1 LAQGSRTASTAAGA
15 TPRRYDAVVV
25 GGGPNGLAAAIT
37 LATAG
42 RSVLLRE
49 ATGDIGGGTRT
60 MELTLPGYHHD
71 VCSAVH
77 PTGAASPFFLTLPLH
92 EYGLEW
98 VHAPTLLAHP
108 FDDGRVALLDRSVA
122 ETAATLG
129 IDARRYRRIIE
140 PLLADWDTLVHDLL
154 APIRVP
160 RHPFQMARFGLHAL
174 RSVKGFA
181 RSNFRDDPAAALL
194 AGCAAHCM
202 LPLHWTATASFGL
215 VLLLSG
221 HVAGWPVARGGSR
234 AITDAMAAH
243 LRRLGGEIELNAPVE
258 NIDELPAAH
267 ATLLNLTPR
276 QVLQV
281 AGHRLPAGYRRA
293 LGRWVYGP
301 GTFKVDW
308 ALSEP
313 VPWTQP
319 ECGRAM
325 VVHLGGTVEEII
337 AAEHAPWQGRAP
349 ERPFT
354 LFSQPTPFDPVRAPE
369 GRHTAWAYC
378 HVPHGST
385 EDMTTRIEA
394 QVERFAPGFRETI
407 LARHVID
414 PAHLHAHNANM
425 IGGDINGGA
434 QYFRQL
440 LFRPVP
446 RWNPYTTPV
455 KGLYL
460 CSSSTPPG
468 GAVHG
473 MCGWHAATAAL
484 DRW

>member
-1 LAQGSRTASTAAGA
+1 LAA
-15 TPRRYDAVVV
+15 TRYDAVVV

-37 LATAG
+37 LAQAG

-49 ATGDIGGGTRT
+49 AKSDVGGGTRT
-60 MELTLPGYHHD
+60 LELTLPGYLHD

-77 PTGAASPFFLTLPLH
+77 PTGAASPFFLSLPLH

-108 FDDGRVALLDRSVA
+108 FDDGRVARLELSVA

-129 IDARRYRRIIE
+129 RDARSYRRIIE
-140 PLLADWDTLVHDLL
+140 PLLADWDRLVHDIL
-154 APIRVP
+154 APIRMP
-160 RHPFQMARFGLHAL
+160 KHPLLMARFGLSAL
-174 RSVKGFA
+174 RSVKGFT
-181 RSNFRDDPAAALL
+181 RSNFRDDSAAALL

-202 LPLHWTATASFGL
+202 LPLHWRATASFGL
-215 VLLLSG
+215 VLLLGG
-221 HVAGWPVARGGSR
+221 HVAGWPVAKGGSR
-234 AITDAMAAH
+234 AITDALAAY
-243 LRRLGGEIELNAPVE
+243 LRKLGGVIETDAPVE

-267 ATLLNLTPR
+267 ATLLNLTPH
-276 QVLQV
+276 QVLRV
-281 AGHRLPAGYRRA
+281 AGHRLPARFRRA

-301 GTFKVDW
+301 GTFKLDW

-313 VPWTQP
+313 VPWRAA
-319 ECGRAM
+319 ECHDAM
-325 VVHLGGTVEEII
+325 VVHLGGTIDEII
-337 AAEHAPWQGRAP
+337 AAEEAPWRRRTP

-354 LFSQPTPFDPVRAPE
+354 LFSQPTPFDPGRAPA

-378 HVPHGST
+378 HVPHGNN
-385 EDMTTRIEA
+385 EDMTSRIEA
-394 QVERFAPGFRETI
+394 QVERFAPGFRDTV

-414 PAHLHAHNANM
+414 PAHLEEHNANFV
-425 IGGDINGGA
+425 GGDINGGA
-434 QYFRQL
+434 QYLRQL
-440 LFRPVP
+440 IFRPSA

-455 KGLYL
+455 RGLYL

-473 MCGWHAATAAL
+473 MCGWHAANAAL
-484 DRW
+484 ARW